1 MVSSKA
7 LIALE
12 LLNYIVLER
21 LRSAHIQAS
30 HHTKPRLILEVAVTS
45 QSHTLNSATVAS
57 DVEVI
62 RMPEEKK
69 KIENAA
75 EKTGE
80 AVGKGVRKGA
90 KAVSDFGKGVK
101 KEIKKKE

>member
-1 MVSSKA
+1 
-7 LIALE
+7 
-12 LLNYIVLER
+12 
-21 LRSAHIQAS
+21 
-30 HHTKPRLILEVAVTS
+30 VTS
-45 QSHTLNSATVAS
+45 QSHTLNSVNYALYL
-57 DVEVI
+57 EVK
-62 RMPEEKK
+62 RMPDEKK

-80 AVGKGVRKGA
+80 AVGKGIKKSA